1 MKSETAISTSDPQ
14 GALERL
20 CAHFRDDH
28 DFDVDALGDR
38 AKITFAEGWCAIRC
52 DEDSLKLWLKVWDEA
67 ARDNVE
73 AFITRHLQRLVLRSR
88 QPVRWT
94 RRTWGE
100 GVNEDDAPA
109 LKLRMLASV
118 LERASAVA
126 QRV

>member
-20 CAHFRDDH
+20 CAHFRNDH
-28 DFDVDALGDR
+28 DFDVNALGDR
-38 AKITFAEGWCAIRC
+38 AKITFAEGRCAIRC
-52 DEDSLKLWLKVWDEA
+52 DGDSLKLWLKVWDEA
-67 ARDNVE
+67 ARDNTE
-73 AFITRHLQRLVLRSR
+73 AFITRHLQRLVFRSR
-88 QPVRWT
+88 QPVGWT
-94 RRTWGE
+94 RTWGE

-118 LERASAVA
+118 LDRANAVA